1 MVWHFFP
8 VPCANFL
15 QLLGTCFL
23 ELAKI
28 ELSHLYLGIRAYVG
42 KAQLVV
48 VWCDDQT

>member
-1 MVWHFFP
+1 MWHFFLM
-8 VPCANFL
+8 PCADFL

-48 VWCDDQT
+48 AWGHNQT